1 MAGTMV
7 EAGDVPESSIDAL
20 IRIMDAKKAK
30 KN

>member
-7 EAGDVPESSIDAL
+7 EAGDVPESSIDAPS
-20 IRIMDAKKAK
+20 RIMDAKKAE